1 MAIYRA
7 LLRSGLIVKGER
19 KKVLETHK
27 RWERGRPME
36 LWQMDV
42 VGSIFTTDGTEAKIL
57 TGIDDHSR
65 FIICAGVMARAT
77 ARPVCEHFV
86 AALSRW
92 GVPEEILTDI
102 QDKWRPTTLHGPAGC
117 VRIEGARR
125 LSVTDADRSKRV
137 LCTTSCLLFSG
148 RTGAT
153 PGKARPIENSATGTC
168 VADPC

>member
-7 LLRSGLIVKGER
+7 LLRTGLIVKGGR
-19 KKVLETHK
+19 KKVLRTFR

-42 VGSIFTTDGTEAKIL
+42 VGSIFTVDGTEAKIL

-65 FIICAGVMARAT
+65 FIVCTGVMARAT

-86 AALSRW
+86 AALTRW

-102 QDKWRPTTLHGPAGC
+102 QDDWHPATLHTVRPA
-117 VRIEGARR
+117 A
-125 LSVTDADRSKRV
+125 
-137 LCTTSCLLFSG
+137 
-148 RTGAT
+148 
-153 PGKARPIENSATGTC
+153 
-168 VADPC
+168 